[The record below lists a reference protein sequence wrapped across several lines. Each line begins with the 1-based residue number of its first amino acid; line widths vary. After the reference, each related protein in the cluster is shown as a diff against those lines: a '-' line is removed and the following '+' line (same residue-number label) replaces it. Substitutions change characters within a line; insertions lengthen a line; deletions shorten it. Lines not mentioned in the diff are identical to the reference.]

1 MKSFRFAHSA
11 DLHLDSPF
19 KGLAS
24 RMPDEIISVLRDSTF
39 DAYKNIVSMCIDES
53 VDALLIAGDIYDGA
67 DRSFKAQY
75 RFMEG
80 LKRLS
85 DAGIRSFICH
95 GNHDPLDGWQAQLDF
110 PKGAYRFGKNA
121 ESFPLWDHLPEAVLV
136 HGISYPTRI
145 VQDNL
150 IPRFQELKKAEFNIG
165 LVHANVDSNP
175 NHDPYAPCSLADLK
189 ATGYDYWALGHVHTK
204 NILNSDHPKVVYPGN
219 PQGRHSNETGERGI
233 FIVDVDENGSISTKF
248 RPVDLVRWEI
258 IEISARE
265 MENEQSFLDAMEAEF
280 DQQVRLNDGRDL
292 IVRAIVTGSSPIHQS
307 LVRDKFAEEM
317 RDELNEKYGYQTPF
331 LWCERI
337 LVSTSPPFNRK
348 ERKNGTDFV
357 ADLLNLADDIVLN
370 EEAVDLLLE
379 SVSDIYKKG
388 KVGKHTKEFAP
399 ERNEIKELLREAENI
414 YLADLLEEDAQ

>member
-75 RFMEG
+75 RFIEG

-110 PKGAYRFGKNA
+110 PKEAYRFGKNA
-121 ESFPLWDHLPEAVLV
+121 ESVPLWDHLPEAVLV

-248 RPVDLVRWEI
+248 RPVDLVRWAI

-265 MENEQSFLDAMEAEF
+265 MENEQSFLDALEAEF

-292 IVRAIVTGSSPIHQS
+292 IVRAIATGSSPIHQS

-414 YLADLLEEDAQ
+414 YLADLLEEDTR